1 MKVLIISANRELV
14 PDPVFPLGAAYVAAA
29 VRDAGHQVKILDALV
44 HDNPEAAV
52 KQAVS
57 DFSPDVVGVS
67 IRNVDNVAYPI
78 VITYADD
85 HKGLVDAARS
95 VFSGPV
101 VLGGSGFTILAE
113 ELLDHTGAELGI
125 MGEGEEAMLTFLDA
139 YADGEDIAGVPG
151 LIHRKD
157 GTTLVKNPPRTIGDI
172 ESVSNPARE
181 MLDSRMYQKWGG
193 MVGVQTKRGCPLGC
207 VYCTYPVVEGKVVR
221 TRDPEAVAREMAES
235 YHLWGTD
242 TFFIV
247 DNVFNN
253 PPDHAVAVAGAIEAL
268 DLPLSFSAYLNPG
281 FVTGELMSAM
291 KAAGCTGIDYGVDSL
306 SDDVLKRLGKNFTA
320 ADVRRAV
327 RLTKEA
333 GIRTCLSMIFGAPG
347 ETMDSLRDGVHILE
361 EMEPTAVLALVGVR
375 VYPNTKMYDIARKA
389 RVLPDD
395 WNGLTPFFYID
406 PAVADD
412 VIGFIAETALRHPD
426 WLFPGHM
433 IMGGRQLMP
442 EEKPERYD
450 SGPLAEFRKRGVKG
464 NLWEM
469 FDIMKAMKSRQ

>member
-1 MKVLIISANRELV
+1 MKVLILSANRELV

-29 VRDAGHQVKILDALV
+29 VRDAGHEVKIFDALV
-44 HDNPEAAV
+44 HDDPESAV
-52 KQAVS
+52 KGAVS

-78 VITYADD
+78 VITYADS
-85 HKGLVDAARS
+85 HKMLIDAVRS

-113 ELLDHTGAELGI
+113 ELLDHTGAEYGI
-125 MGEGEEAMLTFLDA
+125 LGEGEEAILSFLDA
-139 YADGEDIAGVPG
+139 WGGNGDLADVPG
-151 LIHRKD
+151 LVHRKNRM
-157 GTTLVKNPPRTIGDI
+157 TLVKNQPRTITDI
-172 ESVSNPARE
+172 QCVANPARDL
-181 MLDSRMYQKWGG
+181 LDSPLYQKWGG
-193 MVGVQTKRGCPLGC
+193 MVGIQTKRGCPLGC
-207 VYCTYPVVEGKVVR
+207 VYCTYPVVEGKAIR
-221 TRDPEAVAREMAES
+221 ARDPRAVAEEMAES
-235 YHLWGTD
+235 YNHWGTD

-253 PPDHAVAVAGAIEAL
+253 PPDHALAVVEAIGAL
-268 DLPLSFSAYLNPG
+268 GLPISFTAYLNPG
-281 FVTGELMSAM
+281 FVTEELMRTM

-306 SDDVLKRLGKNFTA
+306 DDDVLKRLGKNFTA
-320 ADVRRAV
+320 TDVVNTV

-347 ETMDSLRDGVHILE
+347 ETMDSLTRGVELLE

-375 VYPNTKMYDIARKA
+375 VYPNTKMYDIAERA
-389 RVLPDD
+389 GILPDGWD
-395 WNGLTPFFYID
+395 GLTPFFYID
-406 PAVADD
+406 PSVADD
-412 VIGFIAETALRHPD
+412 VIAFVAESALRHPD

-433 IMGGRQLMP
+433 IMAGRQLTP

-469 FDIMKAMKSRQ
+469 FGVMKAMK

>member
-1 MKVLIISANRELV
+1 MKVLILSANRELV

-29 VRDAGHQVKILDALV
+29 VRNAGHEVKILDALV
-44 HDNPEAAV
+44 HDDPEAVV
-52 KQAVS
+52 KRAVS

-85 HKGLVDAARS
+85 HKKLIDAVKSA
-95 VFSGPV
+95 FSGPV

-113 ELLDHTGAELGI
+113 ELLDHTGAEFGI
-125 MGEGEEAMLTFLDA
+125 MGEGEEAMLAFLEAFAKDDGL
-139 YADGEDIAGVPG
+139 ADVPG
-151 LIHRKD
+151 LIQRKD
-157 GTTLVKNPPRTIGDI
+157 GETRIKNPPRLIADIHTIA
-172 ESVSNPARE
+172 SPARD
-181 MLDSRMYQKWGG
+181 LFDSPIYQKWGG
-193 MVGVQTKRGCPLGC
+193 MVEIQTKRGCPLGC
-207 VYCTYPVVEGKVVR
+207 VYCTYPVVEGKAVR
-221 TRDPEAVAREMAES
+221 ARDPEAVAREMADS
-235 YHLWGTD
+235 YHRWGTD

-253 PPDHAVAVAGAIEAL
+253 PPDHALAVSRAITAL
-268 DLPLSFSAYLNPG
+268 NLPISFTAYLNPG
-281 FVTGELMSAM
+281 FVTGELMAAM

-306 SDDVLKRLGKNFTA
+306 TDGVLKGLGKSFTTK
-320 ADVRRAV
+320 DVVETV

-347 ETMDSLRDGVHILE
+347 ETMETLRESVRLLD
-361 EMEPTAVLALVGVR
+361 EMAPTAVLALVGVR
-375 VYPNTKMYDIARKA
+375 IYPNTKMYDIAEKA
-389 RVLPDD
+389 GVLPDGWD
-395 WNGLTPFFYID
+395 GLTPFFYID

-412 VIGFIAETALRHPD
+412 VIGFIAGEALKHPD

-433 IMGGRQLMP
+433 IMAGRQLSP

-450 SGPLAEFRKRGVKG
+450 SGPLAEFRKRGIKG

-469 FDIMKAMKSRQ
+469 FGVMKAMK